1 MTDGTDAKTMAAR
14 PGVPALAAVFGVLV
28 AMTICEL
35 LVAGMQAERAP
46 RITALAGL
54 LIAKVALVISFFMRA
69 RASGRISTSVFVAIG
84 FAAIVAIVLMLE
96 TVFRVGVR

>member
-1 MTDGTDAKTMAAR
+1 MSGDTDAKPMAAR
-14 PGVPALAAVFGVLV
+14 PGLPGLAAAFGVLV

-35 LVAGMQAERAP
+35 LVAGMSAGRAG

-54 LIAKVALVISFFMRA
+54 LIAKVALVLSFFMQA
-69 RASGRISTSVFVAIG
+69 RASSRVSTSVFVAIG

-96 TVFRVGVR
+96 SMFRVSVR